1 MLPYSPTMPEPIPN
15 PTWHCDPN
23 PDPDPT
29 LQSTLNPN
37 PNPDPNPGLTL
48 VTPARSPLGTG
59 QHLPPPPSV
68 AHTRLGPLAYLRA
81 VLGLV
86 TDIGAVATTIFNY
99 LALAS
104 ACPQLH
110 AAFAMR
116 RSAKTLAMCSSPP
129 TQAQARCP
137 QPR

>member
-1 MLPYSPTMPEPIPN
+1 M
-15 PTWHCDPN
+15 
-23 PDPDPT
+23 T
-29 LQSTLNPN
+29 LAQ
-37 PNPDPNPGLTL
+37 
-48 VTPARSPLGTG
+48 SPLGTG
-59 QHLPPPPSV
+59 QHLPLPPSG
-68 AHTRLGPLAYLRA
+68 AHTRLGLLVYLRA

-86 TDIGAVATTIFNY
+86 TGTGAVATTIFNY

-116 RSAKTLAMCSSPP
+116 RSAKTLAMCSFPP

-137 QPR
+137 QPQ